1 MLVSVFI
8 VFIKILKSQF
18 LKHNSCLKS
27 QLFRLF
33 LFQVSSLLVFGLLV
47 AAASALPQGYNEERP
62 GVELVYSRN
71 GVKLNF
77 SK

>member
-1 MLVSVFI
+1 
-8 VFIKILKSQF
+8 
-18 LKHNSCLKS
+18 
-27 QLFRLF
+27 
-33 LFQVSSLLVFGLLV
+33 V